1 MTGRDAR
8 IRRRA
13 SALGQTRVRILL
25 ILRSGHTM
33 TRAQI
38 SAELHIA
45 KATLAHHLQVLD
57 KAGFVREAVPPQK
70 LPRHGTAP
78 GSHELTEAGRAVIEA
93 LER

>member
-1 MTGRDAR
+1 M
-8 IRRRA
+8 
-13 SALGQTRVRILL
+13 RILL
-25 ILRSGHTM
+25 ILRSGRAL

-45 KATLAHHLQVLD
+45 KATVAHHLQVLD
-57 KAGFVREAVPPQK
+57 KAGFVREAAPPKK

-78 GSHELTEAGRAVIEA
+78 GSHELTEFGRAVLGA